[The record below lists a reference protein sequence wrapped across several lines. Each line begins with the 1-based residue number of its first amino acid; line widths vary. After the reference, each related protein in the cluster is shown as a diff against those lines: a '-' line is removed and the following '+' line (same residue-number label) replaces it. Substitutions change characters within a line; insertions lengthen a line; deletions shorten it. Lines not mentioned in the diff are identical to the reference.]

1 MQTAMMVVNTLKE
14 LNIISISFR
23 IVLAVI
29 CGGVIGAERG
39 RAHQPAGMRTY
50 MLVCLG
56 STLVMSTGQY
66 MYNTFEAGDPARLGA
81 QVISGIGFLGAG
93 SIIISGKTRVRGLTT
108 AAGLWTAA
116 SIGLALGIGFYSA
129 GILATA
135 AVYMIMT
142 RLKKMEYQITS
153 DTLCYGVYVEYT
165 GASTIASI
173 TQKIFERGLEIEE
186 VQIGKQGKK
195 TQKALLILKCV
206 KNETR
211 ETIQKMFEAIEG
223 VTYFKYLY

>member
-93 SIIISGKTRVRGLTT
+93 SIIISGKRRVRGLTT

-153 DTLCYGVYVEYT
+153 DTFSYGVYVEYT

-186 VQIGKQGKK
+186 VQIGKQ
-195 TQKALLILKCV
+195 
-206 KNETR
+206 
-211 ETIQKMFEAIEG
+211 
-223 VTYFKYLY
+223 

>member
-66 MYNTFEAGDPARLGA
+66 MYNTFEARR
-81 QVISGIGFLGAG
+81 SG
-93 SIIISGKTRVRGLTT
+93 
-108 AAGLWTAA
+108 
-116 SIGLALGIGFYSA
+116 
-129 GILATA
+129 
-135 AVYMIMT
+135 
-142 RLKKMEYQITS
+142 
-153 DTLCYGVYVEYT
+153 
-165 GASTIASI
+165 
-173 TQKIFERGLEIEE
+173 
-186 VQIGKQGKK
+186 
-195 TQKALLILKCV
+195 
-206 KNETR
+206 
-211 ETIQKMFEAIEG
+211 
-223 VTYFKYLY
+223 

>member
-81 QVISGIGFLGAG
+81 QVISGIGFLGA
-93 SIIISGKTRVRGLTT
+93 
-108 AAGLWTAA
+108 A

-153 DTLCYGVYVEYT
+153 DTFCYGVYVEYT

>member
-1 MQTAMMVVNTLKE
+1 
-14 LNIISISFR
+14 
-23 IVLAVI
+23 
-29 CGGVIGAERG
+29 
-39 RAHQPAGMRTY
+39 
-50 MLVCLG
+50 MLWCL
-56 STLVMSTGQY
+56 
-66 MYNTFEAGDPARLGA
+66 
-81 QVISGIGFLGAG
+81 
-93 SIIISGKTRVRGLTT
+93 
-108 AAGLWTAA
+108 
-116 SIGLALGIGFYSA
+116 
-129 GILATA
+129 
-135 AVYMIMT
+135 
-142 RLKKMEYQITS
+142 
-153 DTLCYGVYVEYT
+153 CEYT